1 MIHVDLFFINLNQ
14 SGGHAPPFK
23 NPKEKKMAI
32 INVTATVNVQR
43 TKTIKIKVRV
53 KDVKDWLR
61 ETYGTPSEHGYEW
74 DEPHILEEY
83 MQEELDMNEPD
94 MFEENDGEINETL
107 TDDWIINNA
116 ET

>member
-1 MIHVDLFFINLNQ
+1 
-14 SGGHAPPFK
+14 
-23 NPKEKKMAI
+23 MATI
-32 INVTATVNVQR
+32 SVTATVNVQR
-43 TKTIKIKVRV
+43 TKTIQIKVRA

-116 ET
+116 ETNQ